1 MCVGLV
7 AESHIRRSHIRLQM
21 NSTFFFSRFSSRFY
35 INITYSTDVFVLSL
49 NKNIYLYI
57 FLFWWEKKKNMFN
70 IRPPHATAIFCCVE
84 T

>member
-35 INITYSTDVFVLSL
+35 INITYSTDVFVLYL
-49 NKNIYLYI
+49 NKNISYI
-57 FLFWWEKKKNMFN
+57 YFYSGGRKKK
-70 IRPPHATAIFCCVE
+70 HV
-84 T
+84 